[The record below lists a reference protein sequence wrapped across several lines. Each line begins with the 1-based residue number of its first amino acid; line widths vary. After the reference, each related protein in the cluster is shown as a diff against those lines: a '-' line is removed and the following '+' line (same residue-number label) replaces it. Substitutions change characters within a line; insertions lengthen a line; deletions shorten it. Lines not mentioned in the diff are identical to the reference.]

1 MILAMFAWKIMDYK
15 DRFKKGSV
23 EMLLLK
29 VLSEEDCYGY
39 QITQIIKELSH
50 GNIIVREPSMYPI
63 LYRLQ
68 ERNLISSYKQNGNGR
83 MERVYYHI
91 EIEGRKELEK
101 LISAYTQVHEGI
113 TAILNY
119 KCLEDGLTYAK

>member
-1 MILAMFAWKIMDYK
+1 MDYR
-15 DRFKKGSV
+15 DRFKKGSI

-39 QITQIIKELSH
+39 QITQIIKEISK
-50 GNIIVREPSMYPI
+50 GSIIVREPSMYPI

-68 ERNLISSYKQNGNGR
+68 ERNLISSYKQKGNGR

-91 EIEGRKELEK
+91 ETEGRKELDK
-101 LISAYTQVHEGI
+101 LISAYTEVHEGI
-113 TAILNY
+113 DALLNY
-119 KCLEDGLTYAK
+119 KYSEDGLEHAK

>member
-1 MILAMFAWKIMDYK
+1 MDYR
-15 DRFKKGSV
+15 DRFKKGSI

-39 QITQIIKELSH
+39 QITQIIKEISK
-50 GNIIVREPSMYPI
+50 GSIIVREPSMYPI

-68 ERNLISSYKQNGNGR
+68 ERNLISSYKQKGNGR

-91 EIEGRKELEK
+91 ETEGRKELDK
-101 LISAYTQVHEGI
+101 LISAYTEVHEGI
-113 TAILNY
+113 DALLSY
-119 KCLEDGLTYAK
+119 KYSEDELEHGK

>member
-1 MILAMFAWKIMDYK
+1 MNLAMFAWKIMDYK

>member
-1 MILAMFAWKIMDYK
+1 MDYK
-15 DRFKKGSV
+15 DRFKKGSI

-39 QITQIIKELSH
+39 QITQIIKEVSH
-50 GNIIVREPSMYPI
+50 GSIIVREPSMYPI

-83 MERVYYHI
+83 MERVYYHL
-91 EIEGRKELEK
+91 EAEGRKELEK
-101 LISAYTQVHEGI
+101 LITAYTQVHEGI
-113 TAILNY
+113 TALLNY
-119 KCLEDGLTYAK
+119 KCSEDGMAYAK

>member
-1 MILAMFAWKIMDYK
+1 MDYK

-39 QITQIIKELSH
+39 QITQIIKEISH

-91 EIEGRKELEK
+91 ETEGRKELEK
-101 LISAYTQVHEGI
+101 LISSYTQVHEGI

>member
-1 MILAMFAWKIMDYK
+1 MDYR
-15 DRFKKGSV
+15 DRFKKGSI

-39 QITQIIKELSH
+39 QITQIIKEISK
-50 GNIIVREPSMYPI
+50 GSIIVREPSMYPI

-68 ERNLISSYKQNGNGR
+68 ERNLISSYKQKGNGR

-91 EIEGRKELEK
+91 ETEGHKELDK
-101 LISAYTQVHEGI
+101 LISAYTEVHEGI
-113 TAILNY
+113 NALLNY
-119 KCLEDGLTYAK
+119 KYSEDELEHAK